1 MKIFAQ
7 IVLVIAI
14 LSTVLGCLLLFSP
27 STNDNADGA
36 KFLNSGL
43 LSLFPCCIII
53 LLADIRTAVTK
64 Q

>member
-7 IVLVIAI
+7 IILVIAI
-14 LSTVLGCLLLFSP
+14 LSTVLGCFLLS
-27 STNDNADGA
+27 SSNANDNAVGA
-36 KFLNSGL
+36 RFLDSGL